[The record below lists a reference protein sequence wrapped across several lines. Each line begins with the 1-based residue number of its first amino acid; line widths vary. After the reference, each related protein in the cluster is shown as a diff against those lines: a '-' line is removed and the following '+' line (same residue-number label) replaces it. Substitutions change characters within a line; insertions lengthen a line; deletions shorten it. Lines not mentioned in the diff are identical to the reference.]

1 MSLSYPD
8 KLIRRVLN
16 DTRTIAVVGASSNP
30 ARPSLSV
37 MRWLIARGYSV
48 AAINPGLSGSLLG
61 APVYPDLASVPE
73 AIDMVDVFR
82 NSEAAGA
89 LVGEALA
96 LPFPPKVIWMQLGVV
111 NPEAAQRA
119 EMAGVTVIMDRCPV
133 IEAGRLTGL

>member
-8 KLIRRVLN
+8 ELIRRVLN
-16 DTRTIAVVGASSNP
+16 ETRTIAVVGASSNP
-30 ARPSLSV
+30 ARPSFSV

-61 APVYPDLASVPE
+61 TKVYPDLMSVPE
-73 AIDMVDVFR
+73 PIDMVDVFR

-89 LVGEALA
+89 LVDEALA
-96 LPFPPKVIWMQLGVV
+96 LPVPPKVIWMQLGVV
-111 NPEAAQRA
+111 NPEAARRA

-133 IEAGRLTGL
+133 IEACRLTGL